1 MTALVLAFLTGLT
14 TGGLSC
20 LAVQGGLL
28 ASVIATRTP
37 ASSSTLVPFAP
48 TGQKAVIPPVSKP
61 PSFSAEATWAM
72 LAFLLAKLFT
82 YTLLG
87 FLLGALGTVLQ
98 LTPLMRGTVQVII
111 GAFMV
116 ITALRM
122 LNVHP
127 IFRYL
132 AFEPPSFVNRWIRR
146 TAKEGKAFAPVSL
159 GVLTVLIP
167 CGVTQTMM
175 ALAIGTGDPWQ
186 GAGIMFAFTLG
197 TTPLF
202 FSLALLMTQIG
213 KRWEHHFT
221 KGIAVV
227 VLVLGIVAAD
237 GGMNLLGSPFT
248 LNRWLPSALT
258 NPAQTT
264 LPDVRVSLDPTAT
277 VQPTAE
283 VAPPPAQILPP
294 SLDPYL
300 PQPAPSVQ
308 EPLPGTMNDTDIIP
322 QQSLTIE
329 VTDYGYEPNQLAATA
344 GQSIELK
351 LVTQNSYSC
360 GRVFVIPVLNY
371 ETVLPET
378 GIITLNLPPQPAGTK
393 LYFTC
398 GMGMYS
404 GEIQYSS

>member
-248 LNRWLPSALT
+248 LSRWLPSAV
-258 NPAQTT
+258 NPVQTT
-264 LPDVRVSLDPTAT
+264 LPDARISLGPTSTVLPTADISSP
-277 VQPTAE
+277 V
-283 VAPPPAQILPP
+283 QILPP
-294 SLDPYL
+294 SLEPYL
-300 PQPAPSVQ
+300 PQRAAPIQ
-308 EPLPGTMNDTDIIP
+308 EPLPGALSDTSTIP

-329 VTDYGYEPNQLAATA
+329 VTDYGYEPNWLAAAA
-344 GQSIELK
+344 GQPLELK

>member
-1 MTALVLAFLTGLT
+1 MPFLLAFLTGLT

-28 ASVIATRTP
+28 ASVVAAQTSP
-37 ASSSTLVPFAP
+37 SSTTLIPYAEP
-48 TGQKAVIPPVSKP
+48 KEKAVVPPNSKP
-61 PSFSAEATWAM
+61 SSFSAEATWAM
-72 LAFLLAKLFT
+72 ILFLSAKLVA

-111 GAFMV
+111 GVFMV
-116 ITALRM
+116 LTALRM
-122 LNVHP
+122 FNIHP
-127 IFRYL
+127 IFRY
-132 AFEPPSFVNRWIRR
+132 FTIEPPRFVNRWIRH
-146 TAKEGKAFAPVSL
+146 TSKDGKAFAPLLL

-167 CGVTQTMM
+167 CGITQTMM

-186 GAGIMFAFTLG
+186 GATIMFAFTLG

-202 FSLALLMTQIG
+202 FSLAYFMTQIG
-213 KRWEHHFT
+213 KRWEQHFT
-221 KGIAVV
+221 RGIAVV
-227 VLVLGIVAAD
+227 VLVFGIVAAD
-237 GGMNLLGSPFT
+237 GGMRLLGSPFT
-248 LNRWLPSALT
+248 LNRWLPSAV

-264 LPDVRVSLDPTAT
+264 LPDARVSLDPTSF
-277 VQPTAE
+277 VLPTAE
-283 VAPPPAQILPP
+283 VSSPVQILPP
-294 SLDPYL
+294 SLEPYL
-300 PQPAPSVQ
+300 PQGAAPIQ
-308 EPLPGTMNDTDIIP
+308 EPLPGAMSDTSTIP

-329 VTDYGYEPNQLAATA
+329 VTDYGYEPNWLAAAA
-344 GQSIELK
+344 GQPLELK